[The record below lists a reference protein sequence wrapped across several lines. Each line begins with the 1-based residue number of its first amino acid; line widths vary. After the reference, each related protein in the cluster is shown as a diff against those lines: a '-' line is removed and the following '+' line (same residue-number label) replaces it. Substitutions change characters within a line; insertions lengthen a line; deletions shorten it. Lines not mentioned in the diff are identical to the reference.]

1 MRMKKLMILAVA
13 AIALAAC
20 SRTFEHHAT
29 EPTQIGFSTWTEQL
43 TKARDAGTSTF
54 VQGDDFAVYG
64 VKTKTSPATTE
75 TVFNGD
81 VVTLGATTWDYP
93 NHRYWDVNFDSYT
106 FYAVSPAT
114 LAGTVTPATGEIS
127 TTVAFAGNNNDI
139 LVADEKTVNKTNSA
153 GNFGNGTVAY
163 APVELVFNHAASLVD
178 VYVKKAPVLHDD
190 AVTVSAFS
198 LDNIKSAGSLHVD
211 TYTAGVPTIA
221 VANWT
226 PTANATDTYEPGDGA
241 DQVDISSAIT
251 IGEDTAFNPDQTT
264 ANTYTG
270 AVTPLIKQLVVMPQT
285 FVEPAAADRLTQEAA
300 AANTTAQK
308 ITITYTIGSN
318 PATTAT
324 LWLYDFDHIDN
335 TEQAADYVGSWAP
348 GKHYKFYITILANA
362 ISFTATINDWDA
374 TTIYGYNYL
383 VK

>member
-20 SRTFEHHAT
+20 SRTFEHRAT
-29 EPTQIGFSTWTEQL
+29 EPTQIGFNTWTEVL
-43 TKARDAGTSTF
+43 TKTPRTAGTSTF
-54 VQGDDFAVYG
+54 GEGDDFAIYG
-64 VKTKTSPATTE
+64 VKSKTSPATTE

-81 VVTLGATTWDYP
+81 VVTLGATNWDYP

-106 FYAVSPAT
+106 FYAVSPAA
-114 LAGTVTPATGEIS
+114 LAGTVTPATGEIT
-127 TTVAFAGNNNDI
+127 TTVEFAGNNNDI
-139 LVADEKTVNKTNSA
+139 LVANEKTVNKTDTPV
-153 GNFGNGTVAY
+153 NFGNGTVAY
-163 APVELVFNHAASLVD
+163 GPVAILFNHAASLVD

-226 PTANATDTYEPGDGA
+226 PSGDTDSYVPGEGA
-241 DQVDISSAIT
+241 DPVNISSAIT

-264 ANTYTG
+264 ANTYTA
-270 AVTPLIKQLVVMPQT
+270 AVTPLIQQLVVMPQT

-335 TEQAADYVGSWAP
+335 TEQAAEYVGSWAP